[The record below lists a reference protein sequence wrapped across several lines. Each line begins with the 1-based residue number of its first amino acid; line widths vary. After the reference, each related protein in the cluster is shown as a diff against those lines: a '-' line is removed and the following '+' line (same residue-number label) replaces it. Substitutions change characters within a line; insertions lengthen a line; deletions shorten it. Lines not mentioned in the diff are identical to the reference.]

1 MSAGLTPLT
10 SADFTAAL
18 RAALRPG
25 MTVALGDGVGALR
38 CLDDGGSVGGSL
50 NAAAR
55 EVGSVRLVLG
65 WLPAPV
71 DGLDTDAFAEV
82 VTLMP
87 GWGVREVLRSPK
99 ARFLP
104 TRVAAIPALLAD
116 VLRPDVLLT
125 RLVRRGGLLQF
136 GTEVSWQRAVI
147 DNGTRTLAVID
158 TSAPAADAEPGLDPS
173 GVEVLG
179 TVASG
184 PVRVPQREP
193 EPIHD
198 ALADAV
204 LQVLPANARIQ
215 YGPGQLGTALLR
227 RAQVPLHVD
236 TGLLTDTVVD
246 LDRRGLLA
254 ETPSATYLLGSDS
267 LYDWA
272 DGRPILHG
280 LEYTHDLTRLS
291 RGAPLVAVN
300 TAIEIDQYGQINVE
314 GFSDKVIGG
323 IGGHPDYCAAARM
336 SSGGL
341 SIIAVPTRVNGR
353 SPLVE
358 RLSRPV
364 STPAHDV
371 DLIVTESGH
380 VDLRAADWSQRRA
393 LITELFTE

>member
-1 MSAGLTPLT
+1 MTASLTEAG
-10 SADFTAAL
+10 FTTAL
-18 RAALRPG
+18 RDALRPG

-38 CLDDGGSVGGSL
+38 CLDDGGSVGAALS
-50 NAAAR
+50 AAASQI
-55 EVGSVRLVLG
+55 GSVRLVLG
-65 WLPAPV
+65 WLPAPI
-71 DGLDTDAFAEV
+71 DGLDAEAFADV
-82 VTLMP
+82 VALMP

-104 TRVAAIPALLAD
+104 TRLAAIPALLAD

-136 GTEVSWQRAVI
+136 GTEVSWQRTVI

-204 LQVLPANARIQ
+204 LQLLPDGARIQ

-236 TGLLTDTVVD
+236 TGLLTDAVVD

-254 ETPSATYLLGSDS
+254 ETPSATYLLGSQS

-272 DGRPILHG
+272 DGRPILRG
-280 LEYTHDLTRLS
+280 LDYTHDLTRLS

-314 GFSDKVIGG
+314 GLRDKVIGG

-393 LITELFTE
+393 LIAELFTE

>member
-1 MSAGLTPLT
+1 MTTGLTAPEL
-10 SADFTAAL
+10 TAAL

-38 CLDDGGSVGGSL
+38 CVDDGGSVGTALS
-50 NAAAR
+50 AAAG
-55 EVGSVRLVLG
+55 EIGSVRLVLG

-71 DGLDTDAFAEV
+71 DGLDADAFADV
-82 VTLMP
+82 VALMP

-104 TRVAAIPALLAD
+104 TRLAAIPALLTD

-125 RLVRRGGLLQF
+125 RLVGRNGLLQF
-136 GTEVSWQRAVI
+136 GTEVSWQRAAI
-147 DNGTRTLAVID
+147 RNGTRTLAVID
-158 TSAPAADAEPGLDPS
+158 TSAPAADAEPALDPS

-179 TVASG
+179 TVGTG
-184 PVRVPQREP
+184 PMRAPQREP

-204 LQVLPANARIQ
+204 LQLLPDNARIQ

-227 RAQVPLHVD
+227 RAQVPLSID
-236 TGLLTDTVVD
+236 TGLLTDAVVD
-246 LDRRGLLA
+246 LDRRGLLSG
-254 ETPSATYLLGSDS
+254 TPSATYLLGSDS

-272 DGRPILHG
+272 DGRPILRG
-280 LEYTHDLTRLS
+280 LDYTHDLTRLS
-291 RGAPLVAVN
+291 RGRPLVAVN
-300 TAIEIDQYGQINVE
+300 TAIEIDHYGQINVE
-314 GFSDKVIGG
+314 GLGHKVIGG

-336 SSGGL
+336 STGGL
-341 SIIAVPTRVNGR
+341 SIIAVPTKVNGR

-358 RLSRPV
+358 QLSRPA

-393 LITELFTE
+393 LITELFSN